1 MPPPGRFGGYPP
13 AGIVPD
19 VGGPL
24 PNEAV
29 GKGGGGMKSKVLVG
43 LALAVAAVMP
53 LAGCAGGKGRIH
65 ISKLCKGAGGTWN
78 ASAETC
84 DGAAQNV
91 RGAAQMCQA
100 HGGVYE
106 KSTGNCEGIG
116 LD

>member
-1 MPPPGRFGGYPP
+1 
-13 AGIVPD
+13 
-19 VGGPL
+19 
-24 PNEAV
+24 
-29 GKGGGGMKSKVLVG
+29 MKSKWMVG
-43 LALAVAAVMP
+43 MALAVAAVMP

-84 DGAAQNV
+84 DGAAANV
-91 RGAAQMCQA
+91 RQAAQMCQA

>member
-1 MPPPGRFGGYPP
+1 LFGGYPL
-13 AGIVPD
+13 
-19 VGGPL
+19 GGGRPGL
-24 PNEAV
+24 GGLFSNEAV
-29 GKGGGGMKSKVLVG
+29 GKRRTRMKSKLLVG
-43 LALAVAAVMP
+43 LALVVAAVMP

-78 ASAETC
+78 AQAETC
-84 DGAAQNV
+84 DGAAPNV
-91 RGAAQMCQA
+91 RAAASMCQA

>member
-1 MPPPGRFGGYPP
+1 MFEWITSTIRGLGYTGVALLTFLENVFPPIPS
-13 AGIVPD
+13 
-19 VGGPL
+19 
-24 PNEAV
+24 E
-29 GKGGGGMKSKVLVG
+29 LVI
-43 LALAVAAVMP
+43 P

-78 ASAETC
+78 AQAETC
-84 DGAAQNV
+84 DGAAANV
-91 RGAAQMCQA
+91 RQAAQMCQA